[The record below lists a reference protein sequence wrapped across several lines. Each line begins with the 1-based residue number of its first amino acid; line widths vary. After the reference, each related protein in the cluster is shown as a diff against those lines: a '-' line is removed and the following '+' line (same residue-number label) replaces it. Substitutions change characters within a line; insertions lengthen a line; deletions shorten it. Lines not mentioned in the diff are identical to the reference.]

1 MLAIRN
7 KWLRWAVELL
17 LLMAVVWAI
26 SAWQSRN
33 MLTSNG
39 NLKVPEINLVSLE
52 GGVTPIT
59 EKGKRT
65 LLYFWAPWCRVC
77 AISIGSLQNIDADTL
92 NVVTVAMDY
101 ESVEAVENF
110 VTNHEMQSPVLLG
123 TQSLKSS
130 LQIPGYPSYYLIDE
144 EQNIVAKSFGLNT
157 SVGIK
162 VNNWLAQLKETTEKP

>member
-1 MLAIRN
+1 MPAIRN

-17 LLMAVVWAI
+17 LLMTVVWAI

-33 MLTSNG
+33 MLVSNG
-39 NLKVPEINLVSLE
+39 NLKVPEINLVNLE

-92 NVVTVAMDY
+92 N
-101 ESVEAVENF
+101 VEAVENF